1 MYFYLQALIFQQPL
15 SSPFISNVGERHR
28 WYSAQKVR
36 NFSATALGVI
46 ETLWAD
52 VSSALDVQG
61 LIYPNICSKGN
72 RRH

>member
-52 VSSALDVQG
+52 TEHRSGCAG
-61 LIYPNICSKGN
+61 INISEHLFE
-72 RRH
+72 R